1 MNKDSSVFV
10 AGERGLAGS
19 AIRRA
24 LAARGFTNI
33 VSAPRSQL
41 DLRDAAAVDR
51 FFAKERP
58 AYEIGRAH
66 V

>member
-24 LAARGFTNI
+24 LAARGFANVI
-33 VSAPRSQL
+33 SALLSL
-41 DLRDAAAVDR
+41 FCHL
-51 FFAKERP
+51 
-58 AYEIGRAH
+58 
-66 V
+66 